1 MKVEILRRDCPSRS
15 PHFNPLRPCGRR
27 HLTCISANNVM
38 CISIHSARV
47 GGDVNYS
54 GELQNALIFQ
64 STPPVWAETVSALGS
79 AGSCIHFNP
88 LRPCGRRHQRAAACL
103 GCWNFNPLRPCG
115 RRPKGYSYVEKRAEI
130 FQSTPPV
137 WAETLQTG
145 STIYWPGFQS
155 TPPVW
160 AETAK
165 ETIFSSLKHLYY
177 NIFYRKK
184 QENSM

>member
-1 MKVEILRRDCPSRS
+1 M
-15 PHFNPLRPCGRR
+15 
-27 HLTCISANNVM
+27 
-38 CISIHSARV
+38 

-88 LRPCGRRHQRAAACL
+88 LRPCGRRRNRSVHSAQAHR
-103 GCWNFNPLRPCG
+103 
-115 RRPKGYSYVEKRAEI
+115 

-137 WAETLQTG
+137 WAETLWII
-145 STIYWPGFQS
+145 SYKFFPKFQY

-160 AETAK
+160 AET
-165 ETIFSSLKHLYY
+165 ELRIFFRVWGIISIHSARVGGDVMGML
-177 NIFYRKK
+177 RKVVAVVI
-184 QENSM
+184 SIHSARVGGDWRGCRC

>member
-1 MKVEILRRDCPSRS
+1 MQ
-15 PHFNPLRPCGRR
+15 
-27 HLTCISANNVM
+27 
-38 CISIHSARV
+38 SAR
-47 GGDVNYS
+47 
-54 GELQNALIFQ
+54 
-64 STPPVWAETVSALGS
+64 STQP
-79 AGSCIHFNP
+79 
-88 LRPCGRRHQRAAACL
+88 
-103 GCWNFNPLRPCG
+103 NFNPLRPCG
-115 RRPKGYSYVEKRAEI
+115 RRPFVDETSGEFIDNFNPLRPCGRRRGRRSCPQFYRADFNPLRPCGRRHRCANSFCTAFG

-137 WAETLQTG
+137 WAETGKNQGVFPTIDFNPLRPCG
-145 STIYWPGFQS
+145 RRRDWLSTCYVDNKISIHSARVGGDLYRISCRHRITIFQS